1 MKDTA
6 DSPLLT
12 DLYQLTMLQAYF
24 DKDMNDTAVFEFFVR
39 RLPENRNF
47 GPMPGLEQAAPEV
60 PQPVIM
66 TVDEYEA
73 VRLIDLEG
81 MNQEACAE
89 KMRIARTTVQS
100 IYAEARKKLADS
112 LVNGKLLRIE
122 GGEYELCDG
131 NSTRC
136 GMGACHRRRGGGG
149 GFGL

>member
-1 MKDTA
+1 
-6 DSPLLT
+6 
-12 DLYQLTMLQAYF
+12 
-24 DKDMNDTAVFEFFVR
+24 MNEYGPPGYRAFVACATPDGPR
-39 RLPENRNF
+39 EECMPRPKKWRKVCCLPENRSF
-47 GPMPGLEQAAPEV
+47 GPVPGFAECAPQIE
-60 PQPVIM
+60 QPVIM

-122 GGEYELCDG
+122 GGDYELCDG
-131 NSTRC
+131 HGTRC
-136 GMGACHRRRGGGG
+136 GMGACHRRRGGRGDG
-149 GFGL
+149 GFGQ

>member
-1 MKDTA
+1 M
-6 DSPLLT
+6 
-12 DLYQLTMLQAYF
+12 
-24 DKDMNDTAVFEFFVR
+24 
-39 RLPENRNF
+39 PENRSF
-47 GPMPGLEQAAPEV
+47 GPVPGFGQGAPQAE
-60 PQPVIM
+60 QPVIM

-122 GGEYELCDG
+122 GGDYELCDG
-131 NSTRC
+131 HGTRC
-136 GMGACHRRRGGGG
+136 GMGACHRRRGGRGDG
-149 GFGL
+149 GFGQ

>member
-1 MKDTA
+1 MNKGRPDTQHR
-6 DSPLLT
+6 P
-12 DLYQLTMLQAYF
+12 
-24 DKDMNDTAVFEFFVR
+24 DTPDGPNEDCMPRPKKWRKVCC
-39 RLPENRNF
+39 LPENRSF
-47 GPMPGLEQAAPEV
+47 GPVPGFGQTPPEV
-60 PQPVIM
+60 TQPVIM

-122 GGEYELCDG
+122 GGDYELCDG
-131 NSTRC
+131 HGARC
-136 GMGACHRRRGGGG
+136 GVGGCHRRRGG
-149 GFGL
+149 FGQ

>member
-1 MKDTA
+1 MPRPKKWRKVC
-6 DSPLLT
+6 S
-12 DLYQLTMLQAYF
+12 
-24 DKDMNDTAVFEFFVR
+24 
-39 RLPENRNF
+39 LPENRSF
-47 GPMPGLEQAAPEV
+47 GPLPGCGPV
-60 PQPVIM
+60 PNNAGYTTHARQEVIM

-122 GGEYELCDG
+122 GGDYELCDG
-131 NSTRC
+131 HGTRC

-149 GFGL
+149 DGGGFDQ

>member
-1 MKDTA
+1 
-6 DSPLLT
+6 
-12 DLYQLTMLQAYF
+12 
-24 DKDMNDTAVFEFFVR
+24 MNKGRPGTQRQFRSLGGPNEDYMPRPKKWRKVCC
-39 RLPENRNF
+39 LPENRNF
-47 GPMPGLEQAAPEV
+47 GPLPGFGQSAPQARQE
-60 PQPVIM
+60 VIM

-122 GGEYELCDG
+122 GGDYELCDG
-131 NSTRC
+131 HGTRC

-149 GFGL
+149 GGGGGGFGQ

>member
-1 MKDTA
+1 MPRPK
-6 DSPLLT
+6 
-12 DLYQLTMLQAYF
+12 
-24 DKDMNDTAVFEFFVR
+24 KWRKVCC
-39 RLPENRNF
+39 LPENRNF
-47 GPMPGLEQAAPEV
+47 GPLPGFGQNAPQAQQE
-60 PQPVIM
+60 VIM

-122 GGEYELCDG
+122 GGDYELCDG
-131 NSTRC
+131 HGSLC
-136 GMGACHRRRGGGG
+136 GGGG
-149 GFGL
+149 CRRRRCGGASQ

>member
-1 MKDTA
+1 MNKGRPDTQHR
-6 DSPLLT
+6 P
-12 DLYQLTMLQAYF
+12 
-24 DKDMNDTAVFEFFVR
+24 DTPDGPNEDCMPRPKKWRKVCC
-39 RLPENRNF
+39 LPENRSF
-47 GPMPGLEQAAPEV
+47 GPVPGFGQTPPEV
-60 PQPVIM
+60 TQPVIM

-89 KMRIARTTVQS
+89 KMRSARTTVQS

-122 GGEYELCDG
+122 GGDYELCDG
-131 NSTRC
+131 NGTRC

-149 GFGL
+149 GGGFGL

>member
-1 MKDTA
+1 MPRPK
-6 DSPLLT
+6 
-12 DLYQLTMLQAYF
+12 
-24 DKDMNDTAVFEFFVR
+24 KWRKVCC
-39 RLPENRNF
+39 LPENRNF
-47 GPMPGLEQAAPEV
+47 GPMPGLGQTAPEV
-60 PQPVIM
+60 PQAVIM

-89 KMRIARTTVQS
+89 KMRIARTPVQS

-122 GGEYELCDG
+122 GGDYELCDG

-149 GFGL
+149 FGL

>member
-1 MKDTA
+1 MNKGRPDTQHR
-6 DSPLLT
+6 P
-12 DLYQLTMLQAYF
+12 
-24 DKDMNDTAVFEFFVR
+24 DTPDGPNEDCMPRPKKWRKVCC
-39 RLPENRNF
+39 LPENRSF
-47 GPMPGLEQAAPEV
+47 GPVPGFGQTPPEV
-60 PQPVIM
+60 TQPVIM

-122 GGEYELCDG
+122 GGDYELCDG
-131 NSTRC
+131 NGTRC
-136 GMGACHRRRGGGG
+136 GMGACHRRRGGAGGG

>member
-1 MKDTA
+1 
-6 DSPLLT
+6 
-12 DLYQLTMLQAYF
+12 
-24 DKDMNDTAVFEFFVR
+24 MNKGRPGTQR
-39 RLPENRNF
+39 RFRALGGPREDYMPRPKKWRKVCCLPENRNF
-47 GPMPGLEQAAPEV
+47 GPLPGFGQNAPQAQQE
-60 PQPVIM
+60 VIM

-122 GGEYELCDG
+122 GGDYELCDG
-131 NSTRC
+131 NGTRC

>member
-1 MKDTA
+1 M
-6 DSPLLT
+6 P
-12 DLYQLTMLQAYF
+12 QA
-24 DKDMNDTAVFEFFVR
+24 
-39 RLPENRNF
+39 
-47 GPMPGLEQAAPEV
+47 
-60 PQPVIM
+60 VIM

-122 GGEYELCDG
+122 GGDYELCDG

-149 GFGL
+149 FGL

>member
-1 MKDTA
+1 M
-6 DSPLLT
+6 
-12 DLYQLTMLQAYF
+12 
-24 DKDMNDTAVFEFFVR
+24 
-39 RLPENRNF
+39 PENRSF
-47 GPMPGLEQAAPEV
+47 GPVPGFGQGAPQAE
-60 PQPVIM
+60 QPVIM

-122 GGEYELCDG
+122 GGDYELCDG
-131 NSTRC
+131 HSTRC
-136 GMGACHRRRGGGG
+136 GMGVCRRRRGGG
-149 GFGL
+149 FGL

>member
-1 MKDTA
+1 MPRPK
-6 DSPLLT
+6 
-12 DLYQLTMLQAYF
+12 
-24 DKDMNDTAVFEFFVR
+24 KWRKVCC
-39 RLPENRNF
+39 LPENRNF
-47 GPMPGLEQAAPEV
+47 GPMPGLGQTAPEV
-60 PQPVIM
+60 PQAVIM

-122 GGEYELCDG
+122 GGDYELCDG
-131 NSTRC
+131 HGT
-136 GMGACHRRRGGGG
+136 RRGVTGHQHRQGEATESHEAPVLRLHTG
-149 GFGL
+149 

>member
-1 MKDTA
+1 MPRPK
-6 DSPLLT
+6 
-12 DLYQLTMLQAYF
+12 
-24 DKDMNDTAVFEFFVR
+24 KWRKVCC
-39 RLPENRNF
+39 LPENCNF
-47 GPMPGLEQAAPEV
+47 GPLPGFGQSAPQARQE
-60 PQPVIM
+60 VIM

-122 GGEYELCDG
+122 GGDYELCDG
-131 NSTRC
+131 HGARC
-136 GMGACHRRRGGGG
+136 GVGGCHRRRGGLGQ
-149 GFGL
+149 

>member
-1 MKDTA
+1 MPRPKKWRKVC
-6 DSPLLT
+6 S
-12 DLYQLTMLQAYF
+12 
-24 DKDMNDTAVFEFFVR
+24 
-39 RLPENRNF
+39 LPENASF
-47 GPMPGLEQAAPEV
+47 GPLPGCGQAPGNAGEARQCV
-60 PQPVIM
+60 TM

-122 GGEYELCDG
+122 GGDYELCDG
-131 NSTRC
+131 RGTRC
-136 GMGACHRRRGGGG
+136 GMGVCHRRRGGGG
-149 GFGL
+149 FGL

>member
-1 MKDTA
+1 MKKGRLGT
-6 DSPLLT
+6 
-12 DLYQLTMLQAYF
+12 
-24 DKDMNDTAVFEFFVR
+24 K
-39 RLPENRNF
+39 RLPCAPPDGPNEDYMPRPKKWRKVCCLPANDSF
-47 GPMPGLEQAAPEV
+47 GPLPGCGQASGNAGEAGQSV
-60 PQPVIM
+60 TM

-122 GGEYELCDG
+122 GGDYELCDG
-131 NSTRC
+131 HSTRC
-136 GMGACHRRRGGGG
+136 GMGVCRRRRGGGL
-149 GFGL
+149 GL

>member
-1 MKDTA
+1 MNKGRPDTQHR
-6 DSPLLT
+6 P
-12 DLYQLTMLQAYF
+12 
-24 DKDMNDTAVFEFFVR
+24 DTPDGPNEDCMPRPKKWRKVCC
-39 RLPENRNF
+39 LPENRNF
-47 GPMPGLEQAAPEV
+47 GPVPGFGQTPPEV
-60 PQPVIM
+60 TQPVIM

-73 VRLIDLEG
+73 VRLIDREG

-122 GGEYELCDG
+122 GGDYELCDG
-131 NSTRC
+131 NGTRC

-149 GFGL
+149 GGGFGL

>member
-1 MKDTA
+1 MPRPK
-6 DSPLLT
+6 
-12 DLYQLTMLQAYF
+12 
-24 DKDMNDTAVFEFFVR
+24 KWRKVCC
-39 RLPENRNF
+39 LPENRNF
-47 GPMPGLEQAAPEV
+47 GPLPGFGQSAPQTQQE
-60 PQPVIM
+60 VIM

-122 GGEYELCDG
+122 GGDYELCDG
-131 NSTRC
+131 H
-136 GMGACHRRRGGGG
+136 GARLSLIHI
-149 GFGL
+149 